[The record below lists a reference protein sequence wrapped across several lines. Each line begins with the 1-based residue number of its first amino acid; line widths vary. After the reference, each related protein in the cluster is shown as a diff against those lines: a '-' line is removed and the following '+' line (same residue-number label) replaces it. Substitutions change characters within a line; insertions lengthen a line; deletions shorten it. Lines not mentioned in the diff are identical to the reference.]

1 MGIFKKTDG
10 NSLIRRGFQ
19 CSGKDQVSFI
29 FKASFISRMH
39 VLKTK
44 KKKKEKRKKKKKK
57 KEKRE
62 FPSWLSRNKFD

>member
-29 FKASFISRMH
+29 FKASFIRRMH

-44 KKKKEKRKKKKKK
+44 KKEKEKEKEKERKKGVPVVAQQKQI
-57 KEKRE
+57 
-62 FPSWLSRNKFD
+62 